1 MPVTKN
7 KMATSCL
14 SVCFGIFLTISLL
27 LYVGEMILNSIYMYQ
42 VFADEVRRPWF
53 TFMVGFLLL
62 PTVLV
67 QLVSAVLLLAK
78 RGDNLTPCRSF
89 GIAVLHIL
97 QLGFFWRHISLF
109 REEDPTWKAK
119 DLADLSLLQMLHTFT
134 SMLPLLLIQSFMILH
149 YDVTDGMSLATT
161 TLTFAASC
169 WYIASFRRHHHG
181 GSIEDIVITWPGTI
195 FRLLWRAGELLSR
208 IISLTVFTSI
218 YYYWLFLIL
227 GLHGLTMLVCLC
239 TSVLGMFEKSGL
251 SKCNKVFLGLIVAY
265 MYSFCFI
272 NTCPENTVFRYTLF
286 YIVMFLENVVLIA
299 VWYIRAD
306 QSDGGTK
313 VNTIVF
319 ISTIAF
325 FIGVISLI
333 VYYKF
338 FHVGSTSETEK
349 SHACDKDGCINC
361 RLSLCSKHNIKLQ
374 RPFSAGWISQYQQAL
389 FNGNYY
395 KNILQDSLIDS
406 EWESVSCQLNS
417 SGEHWQI
424 RDSELDSIPPDK
436 KQYTSVTA
444 SGSYAHKRFFDSN
457 TDITG
462 ELDSDDSSVISEE
475 YHQRWHAMDGSVCSQ
490 CSVNVAR
497 SVMSST
503 THLLTDSWDS
513 LLNDDDSAIYSKPN
527 QTKKVDIV
535 ASLIRKNLDNGIL
548 SDGYTTDHTL
558 DSYQLPITVLAKKK
572 TRMNNRDRIE
582 PAYSTASD
590 STDCTIC
597 AFMKQNPP
605 TPVGRRK
612 KIYYEERIPEESSRE
627 MDFEYSQVNRSKY
640 TGASRHTKD
649 SGKYKESKHRSKSH
663 PRYSKDSKIHRSRP
677 EKVLESFTLNPV
689 NKTPETSLPPPA
701 IRITFHGNKTNG
713 QKYKPNQD
721 SSEPKRRTLV
731 NVSEAVAIRDSQRL
745 NRFKPSYHSDSGDSA
760 FPRNTPLS
768 SYLAA
773 TDEDVEGI
781 SESSLEMI
789 I

>member
-1 MPVTKN
+1 M
-7 KMATSCL
+7 
-14 SVCFGIFLTISLL
+14 
-27 LYVGEMILNSIYMYQ
+27 LNSIYVYN
-42 VFADEVRRPWF
+42 VFKDELRKSWF
-53 TFMVGFLLL
+53 TPLVGILLL

-67 QLVSAVLLLAK
+67 QLVSVILLLAK
-78 RGDNLTPCRSF
+78 RGDNLTSCRSL

-97 QLGFFWRHISLF
+97 QFGFFWRHISLF
-109 REEDPTWKAK
+109 RETDPVWRTK

-134 SMLPLLLIQSFMILH
+134 SMLPLVFVQSFMILNFH
-149 YDVTDGMSLATT
+149 ITDVLSITTT
-161 TLTFAASC
+161 TLTFFACC
-169 WYIASFRRHHHG
+169 WYIASFRRHHHSD
-181 GSIEDIVITWPGTI
+181 SIGDMVLTWPGTI
-195 FRLLWRAGELLSR
+195 FRLLWRICEMLSR
-208 IISLTVFTSI
+208 IISLAVFTSM
-218 YYYWLFLIL
+218 YYYWIFLIL

-251 SKCNKVFLGLIVAY
+251 SKCNKFLLGIIVAY

-272 NTCPENTVFRYTLF
+272 NTSSENTVFRYCLF
-286 YIVMFLENVVLIA
+286 YIIMFLENAVLTA
-299 VWYIRAD
+299 VWYIKAD

-313 VNTIVF
+313 VNTVVF
-319 ISTIAF
+319 ISACSF
-325 FIGVISLI
+325 FIGIISLI

-338 FHVGSTSETEK
+338 FHVGSTSESGK
-349 SHACDKDGCINC
+349 SHVCDNDGCINC

-395 KNILQDSLIDS
+395 RNILQDSLIDS

-424 RDSELDSIPPDK
+424 RDSELESMTDK

-462 ELDSDDSSVISEE
+462 ELDSEDSSVLSEE
-475 YHQRWHAMDGSVCSQ
+475 YRERYLSGDSSVCSE

-497 SVMSST
+497 SVVSST

-513 LLNDDDSAIYSKPN
+513 LLKDYDSTSFDKPN

-535 ASLIRKNLDNGIL
+535 ASLIRKNLDSGL
-548 SDGYTTDHTL
+548 MSDGYTTDHTL
-558 DSYQLPITVLAKKK
+558 DSYQLPVTVLAKRR
-572 TRMNNRDRIE
+572 TRTYHRERLE

-612 KIYYEERIPEESSRE
+612 KIQFEERIPEETSK
-627 MDFEYSQVNRSKY
+627 DFELDIIE
-640 TGASRHTKD
+640 RHRRRRGKSVPRNKDTK
-649 SGKYKESKHRSKSH
+649 KYKETKHRSKSH
-663 PRYSKDSKIHRSRP
+663 DSANRSRKKQRQHT
-677 EKVLESFTLNPV
+677 ETVLETFTMDPV
-689 NKTPETSLPPPA
+689 KKLPGPSPPE
-701 IRITFHGNKTNG
+701 IRITFHDGKQTLQNNRTGVGSKN
-713 QKYKPNQD
+713 
-721 SSEPKRRTLV
+721 SRTLV
-731 NVSEAVAIRDSQRL
+731 NVSEAIAVRDGGRG
-745 NRFKPSYHSDSGDSA
+745 FKPKLSYYSDSGDSA
-760 FPRNTPLS
+760 FPRHTPVS
-768 SYLAA
+768 SNLAA
-773 TDEDVEGI
+773 TDEDAEGV

>member
-1 MPVTKN
+1 M
-7 KMATSCL
+7 
-14 SVCFGIFLTISLL
+14 LL
-27 LYVGEMILNSIYMYQ
+27 NSLYVYT
-42 VFADEVRRPWF
+42 VFKDEVRKPWF
-53 TFMVGFLLL
+53 TPMVGILLL

-67 QLVSAVLLLAK
+67 QLVSVILLLAK
-78 RGDNLTPCRSF
+78 RGDNLTSCRSL

-97 QLGFFWRHISLF
+97 QLGFFWRHISLY
-109 REEDPTWKAK
+109 REKDPAWKAK

-134 SMLPLLLIQSFMILH
+134 SMLPLLFIQSFMILH
-149 YDVTDGMSLATT
+149 FHVTDVLSIATT
-161 TLTFAASC
+161 ALTFVASC
-169 WYIASFRRHHHG
+169 WYIGSFRRHQHSD
-181 GSIEDIVITWPGTI
+181 SIKDIVLTWPGTI
-195 FRLLWRAGELLSR
+195 FRLLWRAGEMLSR
-208 IISLTVFTSI
+208 IISLSVFTSL
-218 YYYWLFLIL
+218 YYYWIFLIL

-251 SKCNKVFLGLIVAY
+251 SRCNKFFLGIIVAY

-272 NTCPENTVFRYTLF
+272 NTSSENTVFRYTLF
-286 YIVMFLENVVLIA
+286 YIIMFLENAVLTA
-299 VWYIRAD
+299 VWYIKAD

-319 ISTIAF
+319 ISASAF
-325 FIGVISLI
+325 FIGIISLV

-338 FHVGSTSETEK
+338 FHVGSTSETDK
-349 SHACDKDGCINC
+349 GHVCDNDGCINC

-424 RDSELDSIPPDK
+424 RDSELESMNDK
-436 KQYTSVTA
+436 RQYTSLTA

-457 TDITG
+457 TDVTG
-462 ELDSDDSSVISEE
+462 ELDSEDSSVLSDE
-475 YHQRWHAMDGSVCSQ
+475 YHQRWHGDDGSVCSQ
-490 CSVNVAR
+490 CSVNVPR
-497 SVMSST
+497 SVVSST

-513 LLNDDDSAIYSKPN
+513 LLKDYNSTSCNKKHN

-535 ASLIRKNLDNGIL
+535 ASLIRKDIDSGLL
-548 SDGYTTDHTL
+548 SDGYTTDHTF
-558 DSYQLPITVLAKKK
+558 DSYQLPVTVLAKKRSRTLK
-572 TRMNNRDRIE
+572 RERIE

-612 KIYYEERIPEESSRE
+612 QIYMQERIPEESSRDLE
-627 MDFEYSQVNRSKY
+627 FDPMEVYSRKRTCVPKQKENRK
-640 TGASRHTKD
+640 HKD
-649 SGKYKESKHRSKSH
+649 TKHRSKSH
-663 PRYSKDSKIHRSRP
+663 DSAIKNRKKHKFQT
-677 EKVLESFTLNPV
+677 ETVLETFTMNPM
-689 NKTPETSLPPPA
+689 KRSPEMSLSPPA
-701 IRITFHGNKTNG
+701 IRITFHGNKQSTQTNG
-713 QKYKPNQD
+713 TDVNSKT
-721 SSEPKRRTLV
+721 SRTLV
-731 NVSEAVAIRDSQRL
+731 NVSEAIAARDSKL
-745 NRFKPSYHSDSGDSA
+745 GYKPKLSYHSDSGDSA
-760 FPRNTPLS
+760 FPRHTPVS
-768 SYLAA
+768 SRLAA
-773 TDEDVEGI
+773 TDEDAEGI

>member
-1 MPVTKN
+1 MT
-7 KMATSCL
+7 TSCI

-27 LYVGEMILNSIYMYQ
+27 LYISEMILNSIYVYN
-42 VFADEVRRPWF
+42 VYYDEMRKLWF
-53 TFMVGFLLL
+53 TPMVAILLL

-78 RGDNLTPCRSF
+78 KGDNLTPCLSF
-89 GIAVLHIL
+89 GIAVLHIF

-109 REEDPTWKAK
+109 REEDPAWKAK
-119 DLADLSLLQMLHTFT
+119 DLADLGLLQMLHTFT
-134 SMLPLLLIQSFMILH
+134 SMLPLLFIQGFMILDYH
-149 YDVTDGMSLATT
+149 VTDGMSIATT
-161 TLTFAASC
+161 AVTFAACC
-169 WYIASFRRHHHG
+169 WYIASFRRHHSSD
-181 GSIEDIVITWPGTI
+181 SIEDLVLMWPGTI
-195 FRLLWRAGELLSR
+195 FRLLWRVGEMLSR
-208 IISLTVFTSI
+208 LISLTIFTSI
-218 YYYWLFLIL
+218 YYYWIFLIL

-251 SKCNKVFLGLIVAY
+251 SKCNKFFLGIIVAY

-272 NTCPENTVFRYTLF
+272 NTSSENTVFRYTLF
-286 YIVMFLENVVLIA
+286 YIIMFLENAVLTA
-299 VWYIRAD
+299 VWYMRAD

-319 ISTIAF
+319 ISTCSF
-325 FIGVISLI
+325 FIGVISLV

-338 FHVGSTSETEK
+338 FHVGSTSESEK
-349 SHACDKDGCINC
+349 SHVCDKEGCINC

-395 KNILQDSLIDS
+395 RNILQDSLIDS

-424 RDSELDSIPPDK
+424 RDSELDSIHDK
-436 KQYTSVTA
+436 KQFTSVTA
-444 SGSYAHKRFFDSN
+444 SGTYAHKRFFDSN

-462 ELDSDDSSVISEE
+462 ELDSEDSSTLSEE
-475 YHQRWHAMDGSVCSQ
+475 YHQRWHEGEGSVCSQ

-513 LLNDDDSAIYSKPN
+513 LLKDSHDSAKCISKHN
-527 QTKKVDIV
+527 QTKKMDIV
-535 ASLIRKNLDNGIL
+535 ASLIRKNMDNGLL

-558 DSYQLPITVLAKKK
+558 DSYQLPITVLAKKR
-572 TRMNNRDRIE
+572 TRTIKRDRIE

-605 TPVGRRK
+605 TPVAKRK
-612 KIYYEERIPEESSRE
+612 KIYFEDGIPEEGSRE
-627 MDFEYSQVNRSKY
+627 LEFEQFDGNTRKHTSVPRHIKDNGRHKDTKHRAKLQSKSSKY
-640 TGASRHTKD
+640 K
-649 SGKYKESKHRSKSH
+649 
-663 PRYSKDSKIHRSRP
+663 HRSRP
-677 EKVLESFTLNPV
+677 ETVLETFTMNPV
-689 NKTPETSLPPPA
+689 NKIPETSLPPPA
-701 IRITFHGNKTNG
+701 IRITFHGNKTNIHNHRTDVG
-713 QKYKPNQD
+713 SSKP
-721 SSEPKRRTLV
+721 RTLV
-731 NVSEAVAIRDSQRL
+731 NVSETVAMRDS
-745 NRFKPSYHSDSGDSA
+745 NRVHKPKHSKRSYHSDSTDSA
-760 FPRNTPLS
+760 FPRHTPLS

-773 TDEDVEGI
+773 TDEDAEGI

>member
-1 MPVTKN
+1 
-7 KMATSCL
+7 MAASCI

-27 LYVGEMILNSIYMYQ
+27 LYIAELTLNSIYVYN
-42 VFADEVRRPWF
+42 VFHDETRKSWF
-53 TFMVGFLLL
+53 TPMVGFLLL
-62 PTVLV
+62 PTVIV
-67 QLVSAVLLLAK
+67 QLVSVVLLLLK
-78 RGDNLTPCRSF
+78 RGDNLTCCRLF
-89 GIAVLHIL
+89 GIAVLHVL

-109 REEDPTWKAK
+109 TEVDPHWKAK
-119 DLADLSLLQMLHTFT
+119 ELADLSLLNMLHTFT
-134 SMLPLLLIQSFMILH
+134 SMLPLLFIQSFMILH
-149 YDVTDGMSLATT
+149 FEVTDSVSIATT
-161 TLTFAASC
+161 AITFIASC
-169 WYIASFRRHHHG
+169 WYIASFRRHHNRD
-181 GSIEDIVITWPGTI
+181 SIDDMILTWPGTI
-195 FRLLWRAGELLSR
+195 FRLLWRAGEILSR
-208 IISLTVFTSI
+208 VLSLAVFTSI
-218 YYYWLFLIL
+218 YYHWIFLIL

-251 SKCNKVFLGLIVAY
+251 SRCNKFFLGIVVAY

-272 NTCPENTVFRYTLF
+272 NTSSENTLFRYTLF
-286 YIVMFLENVVLIA
+286 YIVMFLENAVLTA

-319 ISTIAF
+319 ISACSF

-338 FHVGSTSETEK
+338 FHIGSTSESDK
-349 SHACDKDGCINC
+349 SHVCDSDGCINC

-395 KNILQDSLIDS
+395 RNILQDSLIDS
-406 EWESVSCQLNS
+406 EFESVSCQLNS

-424 RDSELDSIPPDK
+424 RDSELDSVSN

-444 SGSYAHKRFFDSN
+444 SGTYAHKRFFDSN

-462 ELDSDDSSVISEE
+462 ELDSEDSSISSVD
-475 YHQRWHAMDGSVCSQ
+475 YHQRWQDIDGSVCSQ

-497 SVMSST
+497 SVVSST

-513 LLNDDDSAIYSKPN
+513 LLKDYDSAKCRNKHN
-527 QTKKVDIV
+527 QTKKVDIL
-535 ASLIRKNLDNGIL
+535 ASLIRKDIDHIDSGLM
-548 SDGYTTDHTL
+548 SDGYTTDHTF
-558 DSYQLPITVLAKKK
+558 DSYQLPVTVLAKKRGR
-572 TRMNNRDRIE
+572 TLMRERIE

-605 TPVGRRK
+605 TPVGRRRRM
-612 KIYYEERIPEESSRE
+612 YFEERILEESSKETNLEPTYRR
-627 MDFEYSQVNRSKY
+627 VNKSAKSKIVP
-640 TGASRHTKD
+640 
-649 SGKYKESKHRSKSH
+649 KYKDTRKHKDSKHRSKSH
-663 PRYSKDSKIHRSRP
+663 DSAHKVARKHKSQT
-677 EKVLESFTLNPV
+677 ETVLETFTLTPV
-689 NKTPETSLPPPA
+689 KSVPDMSPSPPA
-701 IRITFHGNKTNG
+701 ITITFHGDR
-713 QKYKPNQD
+713 D
-721 SSEPKRRTLV
+721 SSKNSNMPRTLV
-731 NVSEAVAIRDSQRL
+731 NVSEVIAARDRGRKSKL
-745 NRFKPSYHSDSGDSA
+745 AYHSDSGDSA

-773 TDEDVEGI
+773 TDEDAEGI

>member
-1 MPVTKN
+1 
-7 KMATSCL
+7 MATSCI
-14 SVCFGIFLTISLL
+14 SVCFGISLTISLL
-27 LYVGEMILNSIYMYQ
+27 LYIGEMVLNSIYVYT
-42 VFADEVRRPWF
+42 VFNDEERKSWF
-53 TFMVGFLLL
+53 TPMVGILLL

-67 QLVSAVLLLAK
+67 QLVSVILLLEK
-78 RGDNLTPCRSF
+78 RGDHLTSCRSL

-97 QLGFFWRHISLF
+97 QLGFFWRYISLF
-109 REEDPTWKAK
+109 HEVDPAWKAK

-134 SMLPLLLIQSFMILH
+134 SMLPLLFVQSFMILNFQ
-149 YDVTDGMSLATT
+149 VTDGLSIATT
-161 TLTFAASC
+161 ALTFTASC
-169 WYIASFRRHHHG
+169 WYIASFRRHHHSD
-181 GSIEDIVITWPGTI
+181 SIGDIVLTWPGTI
-195 FRLLWRAGELLSR
+195 FRLLWRVGEMLSR
-208 IISLTVFTSI
+208 IISLAVFTSV
-218 YYYWLFLIL
+218 YYYWIFLIL

-251 SKCNKVFLGLIVAY
+251 SKCNKFFLGIIVAY

-272 NTCPENTVFRYTLF
+272 NTSSENTVFRYILF
-286 YIVMFLENVVLIA
+286 YIIMFLENAVLTA
-299 VWYIRAD
+299 VWYIKAD

-313 VNTIVF
+313 VNTVVF
-319 ISTIAF
+319 ISACSF

-338 FHVGSTSETEK
+338 FHVGSTSETDK
-349 SHACDKDGCINC
+349 SHVCDNDGCINC

-374 RPFSAGWISQYQQAL
+374 RPFSAGWISQYQHAL

-395 KNILQDSLIDS
+395 RNILHDSLIDS

-424 RDSELDSIPPDK
+424 RDSELESMTDK

-462 ELDSDDSSVISEE
+462 ELDSEDSSVLSEE
-475 YHQRWHAMDGSVCSQ
+475 YHQRWHGGDGSVCSQ

-497 SVMSST
+497 SVVSST

-513 LLNDDDSAIYSKPN
+513 LLKDYDSAKCNNKPN
-527 QTKKVDIV
+527 QTKQFDIV
-535 ASLIRKNLDNGIL
+535 ASLIRKDIDNGLL

-558 DSYQLPITVLAKKK
+558 DSYQLPITVLAKKR
-572 TRMNNRDRIE
+572 TRALNRERLE

-605 TPVGRRK
+605 TPVARRK
-612 KIYYEERIPEESSRE
+612 TIHLEERIPEESSRE
-627 MDFEYSQVNRSKY
+627 LDLELTEGHRRKRFTSVPRY
-640 TGASRHTKD
+640 KD
-649 SGKYKESKHRSKSH
+649 TRKYKDTKQRSKSH
-663 PRYSKDSKIHRSRP
+663 ESAVRGRKKQKSQT
-677 EKVLESFTLNPV
+677 ETVLETFTMNPV
-689 NKTPETSLPPPA
+689 KKAPEVTLPPPA
-701 IRITFHGNKTNG
+701 IRISFHGNKQNAQNNG
-713 QKYKPNQD
+713 TGI
-721 SSEPKRRTLV
+721 SSKKSRTLV
-731 NVSEAVAIRDSQRL
+731 NVSEVIATRDSSRGV
-745 NRFKPSYHSDSGDSA
+745 KPKLSYYSDSGDSA
-760 FPRNTPLS
+760 FPRHTPLS

-773 TDEDVEGI
+773 TDEDAEGI